1 MKDRKLLNIELGR
14 LSAEDYRS
22 KPESGIVLVLDNIR
36 SAHNVGSAFRTAD
49 AFGVDKIYL
58 GGICPVPPS
67 PELRKVAL
75 GAEEVVPFEHVQD
88 VVALVHRLQADGYTV
103 VAVEQTVH
111 SVKLNEF
118 QAGRDMCSSG
128 HRHFFSPE
136 EHMSLPA
143 KYALIFGNEVDGVQQ
158 SVVDAADFALE
169 IPQQGTKH
177 SLNVSVSIGV
187 VIWAF
192 Q

>member
-14 LSAEDYRS
+14 LSADAYRTS
-22 KPESGIVLVLDNIR
+22 RPQSGLVLVLDNIR

-75 GAEEVVPFEHVQD
+75 GAEEVVPFEHVSD
-88 VVALVHRLQADGYTV
+88 VVALVERLKADGYTT

-111 SVKLNEF
+111 SVKLDEF
-118 QAGRDMCSSG
+118 KREPGR
-128 HRHFFSPE
+128 
-136 EHMSLPA
+136 
-143 KYALIFGNEVDGVQQ
+143 KYALVFGNEVNGVQQ
-158 SVVDAADFALE
+158 EVVDACDYALE

-187 VIWAF
+187 ILWGIRN
-192 Q
+192 

>member
-14 LSAEDYRS
+14 LTADEYVHGR
-22 KPESGIVLVLDNIR
+22 PESGVVLVLDNIR

-75 GAEEVVPFEHVQD
+75 GAEEVVPFEHMSD
-88 VVALVHRLQADGYTV
+88 VVALVTRLQAEGYTV
-103 VAVEQTVH
+103 IAVEQTVH
-111 SVKLNEF
+111 SVKLDEF
-118 QAGRDMCSSG
+118 QREPGR
-128 HRHFFSPE
+128 
-136 EHMSLPA
+136 
-143 KYALIFGNEVDGVQQ
+143 KYALVFGNEVNGVQQ
-158 SVVDAADFALE
+158 EVVDACDYALE

-187 VIWAF
+187 ILWGIRN
-192 Q
+192 

>member
-67 PELRKVAL
+67 PELHKVAL

-103 VAVEQTVH
+103 IAVEQTVH
-111 SVKLNEF
+111 SIKLDELRVGR
-118 QAGRDMCSSG
+118 AGVERSG
-128 HRHFFSPE
+128 TESPRGAR
-136 EHMSLPA
+136 PA
-143 KYALIFGNEVDGVQQ
+143 RYALVFGNEVDGVQQ

-169 IPQQGTKH
+169 IPQRGTKH

-187 VIWAF
+187 VLWAF